1 MNFSGKLFKPFLFL
15 TSQIY
20 KALVLLRLHGY
31 KNGWLKSYQP
41 ETPVISVGNLTVG
54 GTGKTPVV
62 DFLVKGIQNQKKRPA
77 ILSRGYKERM
87 LQLSSGFVFVKIVR
101 LIRKLLAMNR
111 FYLLCEI
118 LKSQFM

>member
-1 MNFSGKLFKPFLFL
+1 MNFSGKLFKAFLFL

-31 KNGWLKSYQP
+31 NNGWLKSYQP

-77 ILSRGYKERM
+77 ILSRGYRRKNASAQQRVRFCED
-87 LQLSSGFVFVKIVR
+87 SKIG
-101 LIRKLLAMNR
+101 MF
-111 FYLLCEI
+111 FYWI
-118 LKSQFM
+118 

>member
-20 KALVLLRLHGY
+20 KALVLLRLLCY
-31 KNGWLKSYQP
+31 KNGWLKIHQP

-62 DFLVKGIQNQKKRPA
+62 DLLVKEIQNQKKRPA
-77 ILSRGYKERM
+77 ILSLGYR
-87 LQLSSGFVFVKIVR
+87 
-101 LIRKLLAMNR
+101 RKN
-111 FYLLCEI
+111 
-118 LKSQFM
+118 